1 MSNESVRR
9 RAARSTCFA
18 IAAAIVA
25 LLPVANAR
33 GQVDEGNGYLIGP
46 PSGSVTFRGGWALAS
61 ANSDLF
67 SFTTSN
73 LTLNRSDFSSPTFGG
88 DVAIRLRP
96 RTDLVFSATWAGMS
110 KKSEF
115 RNFIDNNNLP
125 IEQNTTFDRVPLTLS
140 IKQYLRDRGRSIGHL
155 AWIPTRVAPY
165 VGAGGGWEW
174 YQFQQDGDW
183 IDFKTNDVFNAT
195 LQSNGW
201 TPTADI
207 FAGAEFSLDPRF
219 AVVTEA
225 KYGWSRSA
233 LSGDFSG
240 FNRIDLSGFSTTA
253 GIAVRF

>member
-1 MSNESVRR
+1 M
-9 RAARSTCFA
+9 
-18 IAAAIVA
+18 AAALVA
-25 LLPVANAR
+25 MLPIAHAR
-33 GQVDEGNGYLIGP
+33 AQVEAGNGYLIGP
-46 PSGSVTFRGGWALAS
+46 PTGSVTFRGGWALAS

-88 DVAIRLRP
+88 DFAFRVHP
-96 RTDLVFSATWAGMS
+96 RTDLVFSATWAGMG

-115 RNFIDNNNLP
+115 RKFIDNNDLP
-125 IEQNTTFDRVPLTLS
+125 IEQHTTFDRVPLTVS
-140 IKQYLRDRGRSIGHL
+140 IKQYLRDRGRGIGHL
-155 AWIPTRVAPY
+155 AWIPTRILPY

-183 IDFKTNDVFNAT
+183 VDFKTNDVFNAT

-201 TPTADI
+201 SPTADV

-219 AVVTEA
+219 ALVTEA
-225 KYGWSRSA
+225 KYGWARTA
-233 LSGDFSG
+233 LGGDFSG

-253 GIAVRF
+253 GISVRF